1 MKLYNILLPTLAIF
15 ALASCSSDNE
25 PDNTPTALKI
35 TAGFETNSRALGS
48 TWEADNIGVFA
59 IAGNTKMQDKYKNIS
74 YSTTSTS
81 DVAEFTADAAPIYFE
96 GTEDITFCAYAPY
109 ESGATWNNPQVN
121 TRYQVTREQQK
132 RIDFIYATGAV
143 ASKNSPVLSF
153 TGSAAFRH
161 VMSRLVVKLKPG
173 DGLTTPDVAIGG
185 HYIDGLILDGTF
197 DPATSIVT
205 PTGSSEEWSLAYAM
219 RTTDMTNNVVTFDA
233 LVIPQTL
240 TAPLKYK
247 AVMASQPYVNDTAM
261 QPALEPGKTYTYTIT
276 IHKTGLKIEG
286 CTVTD
291 WEDGGSGSGEAVM
304 Q

>member
-1 MKLYNILLPTLAIF
+1 MKTYKIALCAASVLAF
-15 ALASCSSDNE
+15 TACSSENE
-25 PDNTPTALKI
+25 PDNAPATLKI
-35 TAGFETNSRALGS
+35 TAGFETDSRALGS
-48 TWEADNIGVFA
+48 TWEADNIGVYA
-59 IAGNTKMQDKYKNIS
+59 IAGNANMQEKYKNVP

-81 DVAEFTADAAPIYFE
+81 DVAEFTADADPIYFE

-109 ESGATWNNPQVN
+109 ESGATWNKPQVN
-121 TRYQVTREQQK
+121 TRSQVTREQQK

-153 TGSAAFRH
+153 TGDKAFRH
-161 VMSRLVVKLKPG
+161 VMSRLVVRLKPG

-185 HYIDGLILDGTF
+185 HYIDGLVHDGTF
-197 DPATSIVT
+197 DPATGAVT
-205 PTGSSEEWSLAYAM
+205 PTGSPIEWSLVYST
-219 RTTDMTNNVVTFDA
+219 RTTDMTNNVVTYDA

-247 AVMASQPYVNDTAM
+247 AVIAAQPYVNDTAM

-291 WEDGGSGSGEAVM
+291 WEDGGSGSGEATM

>member
-1 MKLYNILLPTLAIF
+1 MKTYKIALCAASVLAF
-15 ALASCSSDNE
+15 TACSSENE
-25 PDNTPTALKI
+25 PDNTPAALKI

-48 TWEADNIGVFA
+48 TWEADNIGVYA
-59 IAGNTKMQDKYKNIS
+59 IAGNDKMPEKYKNVP

-81 DVAEFTADAAPIYFE
+81 DVAEFTADADPIYFE

-109 ESGATWNNPQVN
+109 ESGATWNKPQVN
-121 TRYQVTREQQK
+121 TRSQVTREQQK

-153 TGSAAFRH
+153 TGDKAFRH
-161 VMSRLVVKLKPG
+161 VMSRLVVRLKPG

-185 HYIDGLILDGTF
+185 HYIDGLVHDGTF
-197 DPATSIVT
+197 DPATGAVT
-205 PTGSSEEWSLAYAM
+205 PTGSPIEWSLVYST
-219 RTTDMTNNVVTFDA
+219 RTTDMTNNVVTYDA

-247 AVMASQPYVNDTAM
+247 AVIAAQPYVNDTAM

-291 WEDGGSGSGEAVM
+291 WEDGGSGSGEATM

>member
-1 MKLYNILLPTLAIF
+1 MKLYNILLPALTIF
-15 ALASCSSDNE
+15 ALASCSSENE
-25 PDNTPTALKI
+25 PATPTALKI
-35 TAGFETNSRALGS
+35 TAGFETSSRAIGS
-48 TWEADNIGVFA
+48 TWESDKIGVFA

-132 RIDFIYATGAV
+132 RVDFIYATGAV
-143 ASKNSPVLSF
+143 ASKNNPVLSF

-161 VMSRLVVKLKPG
+161 VMSRLVVKVKPG

-197 DPATSIVT
+197 DPATGIVT

>member
-1 MKLYNILLPTLAIF
+1 MKLNNILLPALAIF

-35 TAGFETNSRALGS
+35 TAGFETGSRAVGS
-48 TWEADNIGVFA
+48 TWEADRIGVYA
-59 IAGNTKMQDKYKNIS
+59 IAGNDKMQDKYKNIS

-81 DVAEFTADAAPIYFE
+81 DVAQFTADADPIYFE
-96 GTEDITFCAYAPY
+96 GTGDVTFCAYGPY
-109 ESGATWNNPQVN
+109 QSDASWNKPQVN
-121 TRYQVTREQQK
+121 TRSQVTRDQQK

-143 ASKNSPVLSF
+143 ASKSNPTLSF
-153 TGSAAFRH
+153 TGDKSFRH

-185 HYIDGLILDGTF
+185 HYIDGLIHDGTF
-197 DPATSIVT
+197 DGATGAVT
-205 PTGSSEEWSLAYAM
+205 PTGSPIEWSLVYSM
-219 RTTDMTNNVVTFDA
+219 RTTDMTNNVVTYDA

-247 AVMASQPYVNDTAM
+247 AVIAAQPYVNDTAM

-286 CTVTD
+286 CTITD
-291 WEDGGSGSGEAVM
+291 WVDGGSGSGEAVM